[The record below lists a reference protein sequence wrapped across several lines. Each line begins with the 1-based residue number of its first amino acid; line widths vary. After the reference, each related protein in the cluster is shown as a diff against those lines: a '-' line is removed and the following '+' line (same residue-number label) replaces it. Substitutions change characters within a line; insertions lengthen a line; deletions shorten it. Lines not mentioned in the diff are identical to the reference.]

1 MVDSVLLT
9 PLPYPEPERLVAV
22 HSRLPAQGFDDF
34 WLSPPEFLELRQ
46 EAQSFEALAAWVPR
60 AINVAGRSE
69 PVRAEAAYAT
79 PGLFSALGAEPVLGR
94 FFTDAA
100 ARPGVEPVAVLSHGL
115 WQRAFG
121 SDRKIVGQRIRVDGS
136 PVTVVAVLPPGFEVG
151 GRRFDVW
158 LPLALD
164 PANPGMREAHF
175 LNVLGRLRKGISLDR
190 ARAELDGILA
200 RWPERHPGLHTPDAR
215 EHRVVFEPLLDSL
228 VGEARPALRL
238 LLGAV
243 AFVLLIAAANVASLL
258 LARAEGRRREIAVRT
273 ALGVSRGRLLR
284 QLLLESLVLAL
295 LGGALGLLFGLWGV
309 RAIVAAHPGSLPR
322 AVEIGIDARMLGF
335 TLAASLLTGV
345 LFGLAPALHSLGG
358 AVTAALK
365 EGGRSSAGA
374 GRQVLR
380 RGLVILEVLLA
391 TMLVLA
397 CGLLLR
403 SFWNL
408 QRVDPGFDPEGVLS
422 FQVSLPF
429 PDYPEPAQVGAFYE
443 DLTQRLAALPGVEA
457 AAAMTGLPPDREAV
471 AAPAVLEGVPED
483 PKGPPHVVDY
493 WQFVTPGYFGA
504 MRIPRV
510 EGRTFE
516 PSDGLGT
523 PGVVVVNRT
532 LARAFWPGR
541 SALGRRLR
549 AAGPE
554 SPLLTVVGV
563 VEDVK
568 QGGIAQRT
576 GTEIYFLHA
585 QALEAA
591 GALPQTLYVV
601 LRFQGDPE
609 TLLTAARAEVR
620 RLDPAVPVSDVRMLS
635 EVVRESTGRSRLL
648 TRLVLLFAL
657 VALALAAVG
666 LYGVLAS
673 LVERRTQEIG
683 IRMALGAQA
692 RQVLRMILA
701 QGAWLVGTGLA
712 LGVAGALALRKALA
726 SVLFGVTATDPAVF
740 GAVLLVL
747 AAVAFFAAWLPAR
760 RAMKVEPA
768 VALRSE

>member
-22 HSRLPAQGFDDF
+22 HSRLPGREGDDF
-34 WLSPPEFLELRQ
+34 WLSPPEFLELRR
-46 EAQSFEALAAWVPR
+46 EAGSFEALAAWVPR
-60 AINVAGRSE
+60 AINVVGLSE
-69 PVRAEAAYAT
+69 PVRAEGVYVT
-79 PGLFSALGAEPVLGR
+79 PGLFSALGVEPVLGR
-94 FFTDAA
+94 LFSDAA

-115 WQRAFG
+115 WRHAFG
-121 SDRKIVGQRIRVDGS
+121 SDRRIVGRRVRVDGS

-164 PANPGMREAHF
+164 PASPMREAHF
-175 LNVLGRLRKGISLDR
+175 LNVLGRLREGYSLGP
-190 ARAELDGILA
+190 ARAELEGILA
-200 RWPERHPGLHTPDAR
+200 RWPETHPGLHTPDTR
-215 EHRVVFEPLLDSL
+215 EHRIVFEPLLDSQ

-273 ALGVSRGRLLR
+273 ALGAGRGRLLR

-295 LGGALGLLFGLWGV
+295 LGGALGLLLGLWGV

-322 AVEIGIDARMLGF
+322 AVEIGVDARMLGF
-335 TLAASLLTGV
+335 TAAVSLLTGA
-345 LFGLAPALHSLGG
+345 LFGLAPALHGLGG
-358 AVTAALK
+358 SLTAALK
-365 EGGRSSAGA
+365 EGGRAGSGA

-380 RGLVILEVLLA
+380 RGLVVLEVLLA

-408 QRVDPGFDPEGVLS
+408 RQVDPGFDPEGVLS

-429 PDYPEPAQVGAFYE
+429 SDYSEPARAGAFYE
-443 DLTQRLAALPGVEA
+443 ELTRRLTALPGVEA

-483 PKGPPHVVDY
+483 PQGPPHRVDY
-493 WQFVTPGYFGA
+493 WQFVTPGYFRA
-504 MRIPRV
+504 MRISLV
-510 EGRTFE
+510 DGRLFE
-516 PSDGLGT
+516 PSDGPGA

-532 LARAFWPGR
+532 MARTFWPGR
-541 SALGRRLR
+541 SAVGRRLR

-554 SPLLTVVGV
+554 GPPLTIAGV

-576 GTEIYFLHA
+576 GTEIYFLHS

-601 LRFQGDPE
+601 LRFQGDPG
-609 TLLTAARAEVR
+609 TLLAAARAEVR
-620 RLDPAVPVSDVRMLS
+620 RLDPAVPVSDVRMLD
-635 EVVRESTGRSRLL
+635 EVVRASTGRSRLL

-657 VALALAAVG
+657 AALALAAVG
-666 LYGVLAS
+666 IYGVLAS
-673 LVERRTQEIG
+673 LVEQRTREIG
-683 IRMALGAQA
+683 VRMALGAQA
-692 RQVLRMILA
+692 QQILRMILS

-712 LGVAGALALRKALA
+712 LGVAGALALRTVLA
-726 SVLFGVTATDPAVF
+726 GVLFGVAATDPAVF

-747 AAVAFFAAWLPAR
+747 AAVAVLACWLPAR

-768 VALRSE
+768 EALRGE